1 MKDNLIV
8 LDESIV
14 PVYQTSTGEQVVYGT
29 ELHSTLKSKSDFSTW
44 IKRRLSECDAM
55 ENIDFTR
62 LPKKVEA
69 NNATMI
75 EYIIKL
81 DTAKEMAMLE
91 RNDIGKKVRKHF
103 IEIEKKYKRSSVPL
117 TVPEQIVL
125 LAQGHVE
132 LSQRVDTVETKVFEL
147 ENTMNL
153 DYSQQNVLGEAVN
166 KTVLSVL
173 GGKSS
178 NAYRSIGKKVFAE
191 CNHDLKA
198 FFKVNARANVPKKRF
213 EEALKYAENWK
224 PCTNTVMMISNAN
237 AQENFVF

>member
-1 MKDNLIV
+1 
-8 LDESIV
+8 
-14 PVYQTSTGEQVVYGT
+14 
-29 ELHSTLKSKSDFSTW
+29 
-44 IKRRLSECDAM
+44 
-55 ENIDFTR
+55 
-62 LPKKVEA
+62 
-69 NNATMI
+69 MI
-75 EYIIKL
+75 EKNHNELLKDVRRYSEQLNVGKIPLVDFLEETTYKDAKGEVRPCYNVTKMGCEFIAHKMTGVKGATFTAKYIEKFHEMEAKINEQSKPLTTLDQIKL
-81 DTAKEMAMLE
+81 
-91 RNDIGKKVRKHF
+91 I
-103 IEIEKKYKRSSVPL
+103 
-117 TVPEQIVL
+117 
-125 LAQGHVE
+125 AQGHVE

-224 PCTNTVMMISNAN
+224 PCTNTIMMINNAN
-237 AQENFVF
+237 AQESFSF